1 MKFHVLGGKACR
13 ATRELFCGTSTL
25 PTPKARAKM
34 TPPTTYLDK
43 PPRQFELSMLDISP
57 WLVLIGL
64 GAFHGLNPAMGWL
77 FAVAL
82 GLYRQSRAV
91 VLVSLIPIA
100 IGHALA
106 IAVVVYAV
114 IVLGM
119 AIDEHAFRIVSGL
132 LLIAWGAYH
141 LLYGHRHR
149 VHIGLKTGL
158 VGLAVW
164 SFVMATAHGAGM
176 MLIPV
181 LIPLEHLGEHA
192 HHMPATDS
200 LWIASLA
207 VLVHSLAMLAVTGVV
222 AFVVYEWVGLDFLR
236 RGWINLDLVWT
247 AALIGIGLWLL
258 LA

>member
-1 MKFHVLGGKACR
+1 MSNL
-13 ATRELFCGTSTL
+13 
-25 PTPKARAKM
+25 
-34 TPPTTYLDK
+34 
-43 PPRQFELSMLDISP
+43 SP

-82 GLYRQSRAV
+82 GLYRQSRKA
-91 VLVSLIPIA
+91 VLVALIPIA
-100 IGHALA
+100 LGHAAA

-119 AIDEHAFRIVSGL
+119 AIEAEKFRILSGV
-132 LLIAWGAYH
+132 LLIAWGVYH
-141 LLYGHRHR
+141 LCYGHRHR
-149 VHIGLKTGL
+149 MRIGLSTGL
-158 VGLAVW
+158 LGLFAW

-181 LIPLEHLGEHA
+181 LMPLQQAGEQA
-192 HHMPATDS
+192 HHMPVTSS

-207 VLVHSLAMLAVTGVV
+207 VLVHSLAMLITTGTV
-222 AFVVYEWVGLDFLR
+222 ALVVYEWVGVDFLR

-247 AALIGIGLWLL
+247 AALILMGLWLL
-258 LA
+258 VT

>member
-1 MKFHVLGGKACR
+1 M
-13 ATRELFCGTSTL
+13 SN
-25 PTPKARAKM
+25 
-34 TPPTTYLDK
+34 
-43 PPRQFELSMLDISP
+43 ISP
-57 WLVLIGL
+57 WLVLIAL

-82 GLYRQSRAV
+82 GLYRQSRAT

-114 IVLGM
+114 IGLGL
-119 AIDEHAFRIVSGL
+119 AIDEDAFRIFSGV
-132 LLIAWGAYH
+132 LLIAWGLYH

-149 VHIGLKTGL
+149 VRIGLKTGL
-158 VGLAVW
+158 IGLGVW

-181 LIPLEHLGEHA
+181 LMPLEQMGEHA
-192 HHMPATDS
+192 HHMPATHS

-207 VLVHSLAMLAVTGVV
+207 VLLHSLAMLAVTGIV
-222 AFVVYEWVGLDFLR
+222 ALIVYEWAGLDFLR
-236 RGWINLDLVWT
+236 RGWINLDLLWT

-258 LA
+258 LT

>member
-1 MKFHVLGGKACR
+1 
-13 ATRELFCGTSTL
+13 
-25 PTPKARAKM
+25 M
-34 TPPTTYLDK
+34 TPLTTYLDK

-141 LLYGHRHR
+141 VLYAHRHR

>member
-1 MKFHVLGGKACR
+1 MSDL
-13 ATRELFCGTSTL
+13 
-25 PTPKARAKM
+25 
-34 TPPTTYLDK
+34 
-43 PPRQFELSMLDISP
+43 SP
-57 WLVLIGL
+57 WLVLIAL

-82 GLYRQSRAV
+82 GLYRQSRRV

-100 IGHALA
+100 LGHAAA

-119 AIDEHAFRIVSGL
+119 ALDREAFRIVSGV
-132 LLIAWGAYH
+132 LLIAWGIYH
-141 LLYGHRHR
+141 LVYGHRHR
-149 VHIGLKTGL
+149 LRIGLKTGL
-158 VGLAVW
+158 VGLAAW

-181 LIPLEHLGEHA
+181 LMPLAQAREHA
-192 HHMPATDS
+192 HHMPATTS

-207 VLVHSLAMLAVTGVV
+207 VLAHSLAMLITTGAV
-222 AFVVYEWVGLDFLR
+222 ALIVYEWAGLDFLR

-247 AALIGIGLWLL
+247 AALIGMGFWLL
-258 LA
+258 VT

>member
-1 MKFHVLGGKACR
+1 MSNL
-13 ATRELFCGTSTL
+13 
-25 PTPKARAKM
+25 
-34 TPPTTYLDK
+34 
-43 PPRQFELSMLDISP
+43 SP

-82 GLYRQSRAV
+82 GLYRHSRRV

-100 IGHALA
+100 LGHAAA

-114 IVLGM
+114 IVVGM
-119 AIDEHAFRIVSGL
+119 AIDPATFRVLSGA
-132 LLIAWGAYH
+132 LLIGWGLYH

-149 VHIGLKTGL
+149 LRIGLSTGL
-158 VGLAVW
+158 VGLAAW
-164 SFVMATAHGAGM
+164 SFVMATAHGAGA

-181 LIPLEHLGEHA
+181 LMPLAQVGEHA
-192 HHMPATDS
+192 HHLPATSS
-200 LWIASLA
+200 LWVATLA
-207 VLVHSLAMLAVTGVV
+207 VLVHSLAMLVTTGTV
-222 AFVVYEWVGLDFLR
+222 ALIVYQWVGLDFLR

-247 AALIGIGLWLL
+247 AALIGMGLWLL